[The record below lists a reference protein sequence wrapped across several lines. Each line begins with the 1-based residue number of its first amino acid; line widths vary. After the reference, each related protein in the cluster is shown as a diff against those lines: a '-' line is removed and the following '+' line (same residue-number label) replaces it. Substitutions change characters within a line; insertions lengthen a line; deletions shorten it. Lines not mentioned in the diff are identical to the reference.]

1 MIRALGPRQP
11 QADHE
16 EGCGANRQV
25 QSREMSD
32 SSHEDQLT
40 THASRSDRLRWLL
53 ASVALIA
60 TCLYAVTWIATP
72 NTRDLLIRVAKLDA
86 AHHTVPLRPGEVP
99 RYLADALV
107 ATEDSSFYH
116 DHGVNVEG
124 LLRSAGYDLIHLCEC
139 QGGSTITEE
148 LADNIY
154 MGGTDH
160 SIWGRW
166 WDIIL
171 ALKIEDHLSK
181 TQVLDAF
188 LSEVRLGNG
197 TVGAEQASVVYFHQQ
212 LRQDTLA
219 QLALLA
225 GLPQSPSLLD
235 PMTHPAAARAR
246 REDVLELM
254 QQDGYIS
261 PSQAHQAERQPLLPE

>member
-1 MIRALGPRQP
+1 
-11 QADHE
+11 
-16 EGCGANRQV
+16 
-25 QSREMSD
+25 MSYP
-32 SSHEDQLT
+32 SHADQLT
-40 THASRSDRLRWLL
+40 TRAARGGLWRWLL
-53 ASVALIA
+53 AGLALVA

-72 NTRDLLIRVAKLDA
+72 DTGDLLARVASLDA

-99 RYLADALV
+99 RQLAEALV
-107 ATEDSSFYH
+107 ATEDSSFYQ

-148 LADNIY
+148 LADDIY

-188 LSEVRLGNG
+188 LSEVYLGDG
-197 TVGAEQASVVYFHQQ
+197 AVGALQASQVYFHRP
-212 LRQDTLA
+212 LNQDTLSEV
-219 QLALLA
+219 ALLA

-235 PMTHPAAARAR
+235 PLTHPAAARAR
-246 REDVLELM
+246 REEVLELM

-261 PSQAHQAERQPLLPE
+261 RAQARLAGQQPLLPG